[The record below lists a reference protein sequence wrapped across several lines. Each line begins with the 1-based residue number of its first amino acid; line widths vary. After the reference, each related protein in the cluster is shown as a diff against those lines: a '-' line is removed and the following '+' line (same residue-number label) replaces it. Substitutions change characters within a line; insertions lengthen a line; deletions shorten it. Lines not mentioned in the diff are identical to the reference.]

1 MSMSAY
7 FKERLL
13 FLLLQLMLIT
23 ILSGLLILFQVEIY
37 WIGLM
42 FLLWMVPLLFYMML
56 EYKKEK
62 RFFTSLEELTESL
75 EEKYLLPEV
84 MEKSDLL
91 AEKLFYDVLQDIGRD
106 MHEQV
111 KYHREQGKEYRE
123 YIETWVH
130 EIKTPMASIGLIL
143 ENQDIPYKRT
153 IMEEMKKIEDY
164 VEEVLYYARS
174 SHVEKDY
181 IIRELSLEALVKKV
195 VKRNASDFIRKG
207 ISLELYLSQDKVY
220 SDSKWLEYILHQI
233 LSNAL
238 KYTQGKEGKIIISAE
253 KRREQVVLSVKDTGI
268 GILGKDLSRVTEKG
282 FTGEN
287 GRVYHR
293 STGMG
298 LYLVKKLSEQLG
310 LGLEISSKNHQGTLV
325 EILFPLGSY
334 HNGI

>member
-1 MSMSAY
+1 M
-7 FKERLL
+7 
-13 FLLLQLMLIT
+13 
-23 ILSGLLILFQVEIY
+23 
-37 WIGLM
+37 
-42 FLLWMVPLLFYMML
+42 
-56 EYKKEK
+56 
-62 RFFTSLEELTESL
+62 
-75 EEKYLLPEV
+75 
-84 MEKSDLL
+84 
-91 AEKLFYDVLQDIGRD
+91 
-106 MHEQV
+106 
-111 KYHREQGKEYRE
+111 
-123 YIETWVH
+123 
-130 EIKTPMASIGLIL
+130 
-143 ENQDIPYKRT
+143 
-153 IMEEMKKIEDY
+153 
-164 VEEVLYYARS
+164 
-174 SHVEKDY
+174 EKDY

-207 ISLELYLSQDKVY
+207 ISLELYLSEDKVY

-268 GILGKDLSRVTEKG
+268 GILEKDLSRVTEKG